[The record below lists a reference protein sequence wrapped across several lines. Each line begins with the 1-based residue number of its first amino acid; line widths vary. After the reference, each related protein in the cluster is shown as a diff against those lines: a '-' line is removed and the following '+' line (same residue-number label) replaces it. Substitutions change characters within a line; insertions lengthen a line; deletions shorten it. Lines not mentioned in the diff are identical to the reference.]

1 MRWSVCTRNPMRC
14 WWINH
19 YACPA
24 DEPGGTRHHA
34 LASQLNAEGID
45 TTLVA
50 SSFHYTRL
58 TERLDDGESTRVE
71 LRDGVRYAWL
81 RTRPY
86 TSNPL
91 AKLGNMRSFASHMQR
106 VADTLPLERPDVIIG
121 SSPHLYAADAAR
133 RLANRWGIPF
143 CCEVRDIWPGS
154 LVDIAGASPWN
165 PVVLHMG
172 RIERR
177 LYRAAERVFT
187 LLPGSEDHI
196 HRHGGRPGAVVWI
209 PNGVDPA
216 LLPVA
221 APPAADGP
229 FTIVY
234 AGAHGVANGLDAVLD
249 AAALLQRDHAP
260 DAIRFLFIGD
270 GPRKAGLVQR
280 AQDESLRLVEFRDPV
295 AKSEI
300 HAVLQEADACLMP
313 LKRGN
318 VFRHG
323 ISPNKM
329 FDYLAVARPVIF
341 SVDTPV
347 NPVEE
352 AGAGVTI
359 APEDPAALAA
369 AVLRLKSL
377 SASDRQAMGDRGRS
391 YVLEHHDLSKL
402 ANRVAG
408 ALREVAGP
416 GHAAT
421 DGCG

>member
-1 MRWSVCTRNPMRC
+1 MRSSGCTPDPMRC

-34 LASQLNAEGID
+34 LAAQLNAVGIE

-50 SSFHYTRL
+50 SSFHYTQL
-58 TERLDDGESTRVE
+58 SERLDSGESTRIE
-71 LRDGVRYAWL
+71 ERDGVRYAWL

-91 AKLGNMRSFASHMQR
+91 AKLANMRSFSSHLLR
-106 VADTLPLERPDVIIG
+106 VADTLPIERPDVIIG

-133 RLANRWGIPF
+133 RLAARWNVPF

-177 LYRAAERVFT
+177 LYRAARRIFT
-187 LLPGSEDHI
+187 LLPGSEEHI
-196 HRHGGRPGAVVWI
+196 HRHGGREGSVVWI

-216 LLPVA
+216 LLPDS
-221 APPAADGP
+221 APPEGSGP
-229 FTIVY
+229 FTLIY

-249 AAALLQRDHAP
+249 ASALLQRTHGP
-260 DAIRFLFIGD
+260 DAVRFVFIGD
-270 GPRKAGLVQR
+270 GPRKPGLMQR
-280 AQDESLRLVEFRDPV
+280 ARDESLELVEFRDPI

-300 HAVLQEADACLMP
+300 HSVLQQADACLMP

-329 FDYLAVARPVIF
+329 FDYLAVSRPVIF

-352 AGAGVTI
+352 AGAGLTI
-359 APEDPAALAA
+359 APEDPEALANAVLELAALD
-369 AVLRLKSL
+369 
-377 SASDRQAMGDRGRS
+377 ASERRAMGERGRA

-408 ALREVAGP
+408 ALREVVDPEHASAG
-416 GHAAT
+416 A
-421 DGCG
+421 CG

>member
-1 MRWSVCTRNPMRC
+1 MRC

-19 YACPA
+19 YACPS

-34 LASQLNAEGID
+34 LASHLNAEGID
-45 TTLVA
+45 TTLIA

-58 TERLDDGESTRVE
+58 TERLDDGESIRIE
-71 LRDGVRYAWL
+71 NRDGVRYAWL

-91 AKLGNMRSFASHMQR
+91 AKLGNMHSFASHLR
-106 VADTLPLERPDVIIG
+106 RAADSLSLDRPDVIIG

-154 LVDIAGASPWN
+154 LIDIAGASPWN
-165 PVVLHMG
+165 PVVMHMG

-177 LYRAAERVFT
+177 VYRAAERIFT
-187 LLPGSEDHI
+187 LLPGSESHI
-196 HRHGGRPGAVVWI
+196 HRHGGRDGAVVWI
-209 PNGVDPA
+209 PNGVDPS
-216 LLPVA
+216 LLPKP
-221 APPAADGP
+221 APPTPGGP
-229 FTIVY
+229 FTVVY
-234 AGAHGVANGLDAVLD
+234 AGAHGVANGLDSVLD
-249 AAALLQRDHAP
+249 AAAILQRDHGP
-260 DAIRFLFIGD
+260 EDIRFLLIGD
-270 GPRKAGLVQR
+270 GPRKPGLVQR
-280 AQDESLRLVEFRDPV
+280 AASESLRLVEFRDPV
-295 AKSEI
+295 PKSQI
-300 HAVLQEADACLMP
+300 HEVLRDADACLMP

-329 FDYLAVARPVIF
+329 FDYLGVARPVIF

-352 AGAGVTI
+352 AGAGLTI
-359 APEDPAALAA
+359 PPEDPMALAE
-369 AVLRLKSL
+369 AVLNI
-377 SASDRQAMGDRGRS
+377 ASSSVEERTAMGERGRA

-402 ANRVAG
+402 AGKVAQ
-408 ALREVAGP
+408 ALREVVASSQADSTVAG
-416 GHAAT
+416 
-421 DGCG
+421 

>member
-1 MRWSVCTRNPMRC
+1 MRC

-19 YACPA
+19 YACAA

-34 LASQLNAEGID
+34 LASQLNALGIE
-45 TTLVA
+45 TTVIA
-50 SSFHYTRL
+50 SSFHYTQL
-58 TERLDDGESTRVE
+58 AERLDDGESNRVE
-71 LRDGVRYAWL
+71 LRDGVRYVWL

-91 AKLGNMRSFASHMQR
+91 AKLGNMRSFASHLR
-106 VADTLPLERPDVIIG
+106 RIADSLPVERPDVIIG

-133 RLANRWGIPF
+133 RLADRWNIPF

-154 LVDIAGASPWN
+154 LVDVAGASPWN

-177 LYRAAERVFT
+177 LYRAADRVFT

-196 HRHGGRPGAVVWI
+196 HRRGARHGSVVWI

-216 LLPVA
+216 LLPPA
-221 APPAADGP
+221 RPPATGGP
-229 FTIVY
+229 FTLVY
-234 AGAHGVANGLDAVLD
+234 AGAHGMANGLDAVLD
-249 AAALLQRDHAP
+249 AAAILQRDHSP
-260 DAIRFLFIGD
+260 SDLRFVFVGD

-280 AQDESLRLVEFRDPV
+280 VQDEAIRLVEFRDPV

-300 HAVLQEADACLMP
+300 HAVLEEADAFLMP

-329 FDYLAVARPVIF
+329 FDYLGAARPVIF
-341 SVDTPV
+341 SVDTPM
-347 NPVEE
+347 NPVED
-352 AGAGVTI
+352 AGAGLTI
-359 APEDPAALAA
+359 PPEDPEALAQ
-369 AVLRLKSL
+369 AVLEL
-377 SASDRQAMGDRGRS
+377 ASCSVEVRTAMGERGRAH
-391 YVLEHHDLSKL
+391 VLEHHDLSEL
-402 ANRVAG
+402 AGRVAE
-408 ALREVAGP
+408 ALREVAGSS
-416 GHAAT
+416 GAGSTVA
-421 DGCG
+421 G

>member
-1 MRWSVCTRNPMRC
+1 MRC

-24 DEPGGTRHHA
+24 SEPGGTRHHA
-34 LASQLNAEGID
+34 LAAQLNASGIE
-45 TTLVA
+45 TTLIA

-58 TERLDDGESTRVE
+58 AERLDDGERTRIE
-71 LRDGVRYAWL
+71 EHGGVRYAWL

-91 AKLGNMRSFASHMQR
+91 AKLNNMRSFASHLLR
-106 VADTLPLERPDVIIG
+106 AAGSLPLERPDVIIG

-133 RLANRWGIPF
+133 RLAERWSIPF

-177 LYRAAERVFT
+177 LYRRAQRIFT

-196 HRHGGRPGAVVWI
+196 HRHGGREGSVVWI
-209 PNGVDPA
+209 PNGVDPS
-216 LLPVA
+216 LLPES
-221 APPAADGP
+221 APPDEAGP
-229 FTIVY
+229 FTLIY

-249 AAALLQRDHAP
+249 AAALLQRSRGSD
-260 DAIRFLFIGD
+260 DIRFVLIGD
-270 GPRKAGLVQR
+270 GPRKAELVRR
-280 AQDESLRLVEFRDPV
+280 AHDESLDLVEFRDPV
-295 AKSEI
+295 AKTEI
-300 HAVLQEADACLMP
+300 HSVLQQADACLMP

-347 NPVEE
+347 NPVEA

-359 APEDPAALAA
+359 PPEDPEALASAVLQLAALD
-369 AVLRLKSL
+369 
-377 SASDRQAMGDRGRS
+377 ASERTAMGERGRA
-391 YVLEHHDLSKL
+391 YVLEQHNLATL
-402 ANRVAG
+402 ANRVGG
-408 ALREVAGP
+408 ALREVVGP
-416 GHAAT
+416 EGASTGA
-421 DGCG
+421 CG